1 MIKKLRFQNKL
12 MLSYLLA
19 CIIPLI
25 IVSAFI
31 FHQSAKGLEESSQ
44 EFASLYTS
52 QIKSS
57 LNEFIKEYDKIT
69 KSVLVENELIYR
81 LGEGSS
87 IPMNEEV
94 NQRVAVQQLLM
105 RVSLLKSEIG
115 TVMLVSR
122 DNSVYQYT
130 TTTSR
135 VDESRLLSQD
145 WYNQLRNSDQTFF
158 ISGLHD
164 RSYYEDKGA
173 GAVVTV
179 GRVLFNSKGA
189 YAGMLLID
197 LDPFTL
203 LQLEHEFLQARD
215 KYGISVIISNDRR
228 EIVYHSEAASGRITW
243 EQVLHSEFNL
253 TGDRA
258 HENRIILSEHTAQ
271 GELFIKTEIPRSKL
285 LQKINQM
292 KGLTMIVI
300 TTSCLIIFVISLW
313 LSYTITRPIKAL
325 RRSMKQAEV
334 GQYLPIQKEQ
344 TSDEIGSLVY
354 SYNKMI
360 ITIKT
365 LIEEVYVAEIKQ
377 RQAKFLALQN
387 QINPHML
394 YNTLESI
401 RMKALVKGD
410 EDTAGMIKIL
420 ARMFRLTL
428 GKEGRHHSIKHELEY
443 TGNYL
448 QLQNI
453 RFDDMFTLSVN
464 MPDEMLECSIIPLV
478 FQPIVE
484 NSINHGF
491 AGYSQALC
499 INIEG
504 SWTENGEVLIGISDN
519 GSGMS
524 SEKWK
529 ELNSLLEQAAS
540 NRYSLE
546 NQNDHGE
553 NGLGLINIAER
564 IKLHYGD
571 SYYIKVLSGIENGT
585 TIEIRIPGIS
595 RPEHISF
602 DAKKEGEGN
611 ETDFGR

>member
-1 MIKKLRFQNKL
+1 
-12 MLSYLLA
+12 
-19 CIIPLI
+19 
-25 IVSAFI
+25 
-31 FHQSAKGLEESSQ
+31 
-44 EFASLYTS
+44 
-52 QIKSS
+52 
-57 LNEFIKEYDKIT
+57 
-69 KSVLVENELIYR
+69 
-81 LGEGSS
+81 
-87 IPMNEEV
+87 
-94 NQRVAVQQLLM
+94 
-105 RVSLLKSEIG
+105 
-115 TVMLVSR
+115 
-122 DNSVYQYT
+122 
-130 TTTSR
+130 
-135 VDESRLLSQD
+135 
-145 WYNQLRNSDQTFF
+145 
-158 ISGLHD
+158 
-164 RSYYEDKGA
+164 
-173 GAVVTV
+173 
-179 GRVLFNSKGA
+179 
-189 YAGMLLID
+189 
-197 LDPFTL
+197 
-203 LQLEHEFLQARD
+203 
-215 KYGISVIISNDRR
+215 
-228 EIVYHSEAASGRITW
+228 
-243 EQVLHSEFNL
+243 
-253 TGDRA
+253 
-258 HENRIILSEHTAQ
+258 
-271 GELFIKTEIPRSKL
+271 
-285 LQKINQM
+285 
-292 KGLTMIVI
+292 MIVI
-300 TTSCLIIFVISLW
+300 MTSCLIIFLISLW

-334 GQYLPIQKEQ
+334 GQYLPIEKEQ

-377 RQAKFLALQN
+377 RQAKFLALQH

-401 RMKALVKGD
+401 RMKALVKDD

-464 MPDEMLECSIIPLV
+464 MPNEMLECSIIPLV

-499 INIEG
+499 IEIEG
-504 SWTENGEVLIGISDN
+504 SWTENGEILIRISDN

-524 SEKWK
+524 SEKWT
-529 ELNSLLEQAAS
+529 ELNSLLEQATS
-540 NRYSLE
+540 NRYSLG
-546 NQNDHGE
+546 NQDDLGE
-553 NGLGLINIAER
+553 NGLGLTNIAER

-585 TIEIRIPGIS
+585 TIEIRIPGIGK
-595 RPEHISF
+595 PEHISF